1 MRRRKFLA
9 SAGALG
15 AIPVL
20 ANAKPPANPQDGT
33 PERHSDLPAKYTPC
47 AYSNTKTEYSPFTI
61 PDYYMYAND
70 LVIERNAP
78 GKPHTGK
85 VLAAIQAHVD
95 DVLLFA
101 SGTVA
106 KLIDEGYTGYLI
118 RFSNDEASGRTLGHG
133 VSQNEIDNENAAKA
147 MGCKKAFTFYYRN
160 HRMDDGAI
168 IELRARLILLFRF
181 LQVNTVFTLDPYNH
195 YDENPDHLVV
205 GKVVETAN
213 WMSSGGHDYPEHF
226 KAGLKPARI
235 REKYYYSRSP
245 QGHNVVNRIVDISS
259 YVDAKARVN
268 TTTIAKGP
276 SGTAGVR
283 LREYLRARGKKLP
296 WLGNDD
302 ETANVEYTKRYLLED
317 FHLLGQQYGLQYAE
331 AFRYI
336 GPDAPYLENI
346 HRAAMQEAVDL

>member
-1 MRRRKFLA
+1 
-9 SAGALG
+9 
-15 AIPVL
+15 
-20 ANAKPPANPQDGT
+20 
-33 PERHSDLPAKYTPC
+33 
-47 AYSNTKTEYSPFTI
+47 
-61 PDYYMYAND
+61 

-133 VSQNEIDNENAAKA
+133 VAQNEIDNENAAKA
-147 MGCKKAFTFYYRN
+147 MGCKKSFTFHYRN
-160 HRMDDGAI
+160 HRMDDDSI
-168 IELRARLILLFRF
+168 IELRARLILLYRV
-181 LQVNTVFTLDPYNH
+181 LGVNTVFTLDPYNH

-205 GKVVETAN
+205 GKVVETAA
-213 WMSSGGHDYPEHF
+213 WMASGGHDYPEHL
-226 KAGLKPARI
+226 KAGLKTCRI
-235 REKYYYSRSP
+235 REKFYYSRSP
-245 QGHNVVNRIVDISS
+245 QGHNMINRVVDISS
-259 YVDAKARVN
+259 YADAKARIN

-276 SGTAGVR
+276 SGANGVR
-283 LREYLRARGKKLP
+283 LREYLRAHGKKLP
-296 WLGNDD
+296 WLGDD
-302 ETANVEYTKRYLLED
+302 DATANIEYTKRYLLED
-317 FHLLGQQYGLQYAE
+317 NHLLGQRYGLQYAE

-346 HRAAMQEAVDL
+346 HRAAMKEAVDL

>member
-33 PERHSDLPAKYTPC
+33 PESHSHLPAKYTPC
-47 AYSNTKTEYSPFTI
+47 AYSNTRTEYSPFTI
-61 PDYYMYAND
+61 PDYYIYAND
-70 LVIERNAP
+70 LEIERNAP

-133 VSQNEIDNENAAKA
+133 VAQNEIDNENAAKA
-147 MGCKKAFTFYYRN
+147 MGCKKAYTFYYRN

-168 IELRARLILLFRF
+168 IELRARLILLFRV

-213 WMSSGGHDYPEHF
+213 WMSSERHDYPEHF
-226 KAGLKPARI
+226 KAGLKPASI

-245 QGHNVVNRIVDISS
+245 QGHNLVNRIVDISS
-259 YVDAKARVN
+259 YIDAKARVN

-346 HRAAMQEAVDL
+346 HRAALQEAVDL

>member
-20 ANAKPPANPQDGT
+20 ANAKPPANPQDGM
-33 PERHSDLPAKYTPC
+33 PERHSDLPAKYNPC
-47 AYSNTKTEYSPFTI
+47 AYSNTKTGYSPFTI

-95 DVLLFA
+95 DVPLFA

-133 VSQNEIDNENAAKA
+133 VAQNEIDNENATKA
-147 MGCKKAFTFYYRN
+147 VGCKKAFTFYYRN

-168 IELRARLILLFRF
+168 IELRARLILLFRV
-181 LQVNTVFTLDPYNH
+181 LQVNTVFTLDPYNL

-213 WMSSGGHDYPEHF
+213 WMSSGDRDYPEHF
-226 KAGLKPARI
+226 KTGLKPARI

-245 QGHNVVNRIVDISS
+245 QGHNMVNRIVDISS

-296 WLGNDD
+296 WLGNYD
-302 ETANVEYTKRYLLED
+302 ETVNVEYTKRYLLED